1 MNTPNSLD
9 ALTQD
14 QVLLK
19 WQEAKNALAKA
30 KDFELDLRKYVVS
43 RAFPDRTEGMN
54 TAELGNGYLLKAAI
68 KFNYTLDSD
77 NAKVEAA
84 LDAVAKVGNQGSFI
98 ADRLVNWKP
107 TFLLTEYRELCK
119 DDATADQKQIRK
131 IIESV
136 LTITDAAPTLEIK
149 SPKEKK

>member
-1 MNTPNSLD
+1 MNPLDSLS
-9 ALTQD
+9 QD

-19 WQEAKNALAKA
+19 WQQAKDALAKA
-30 KDFELDLRKYVVS
+30 KDFELELRKYVVS

-54 TAELGNGYLLKAAI
+54 TIELGAGYALKAGV

-84 LDAVAKVGNQGSFI
+84 LDAIAKVGNQGSFI
-98 ADRLVNWKP
+98 ADRLVVWRAS
-107 TFLLTEYRELCK
+107 FLLTEYRELCK
-119 DDATADQKQIRK
+119 DDATEDQKVIRR

-149 SPKEKK
+149 APKDKK